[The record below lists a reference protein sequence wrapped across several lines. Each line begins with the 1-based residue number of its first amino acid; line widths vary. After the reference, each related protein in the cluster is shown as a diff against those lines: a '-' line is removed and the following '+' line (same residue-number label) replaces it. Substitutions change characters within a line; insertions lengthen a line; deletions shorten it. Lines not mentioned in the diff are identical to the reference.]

1 MELKRSNI
9 FIGGGILIL
18 LVGGILLYN
27 YFSKELAVEDVLN
40 ENYFT
45 KDTVMSVQKLKDG
58 KIIPIQISD
67 DKQNELV
74 RVFKDLKLIKSD
86 ESYPVL
92 EADYIIAPKSNYS
105 QKMYVFLDENAI
117 VFSDKT
123 SVGYVILNKEFT
135 LTIKQLLD

>member
-1 MELKRSNI
+1 MEFKRNNI
-9 FIGGGILIL
+9 FTGGGILIL

-92 EADYIIAPKSNYS
+92 EADYIIAPKSNYT
-105 QKMYVFLDENAI
+105 QKMYVFLEENVI

-123 SVGYVILNKEFT
+123 SVGYVIQNKEFT
-135 LTIKQLLD
+135 PTIKQLLD

>member
-1 MELKRSNI
+1 MKRSNI
-9 FIGGGILIL
+9 FIGGGILML
-18 LVGGILLYN
+18 LVGGILLCN

-92 EADYIIAPKSNYS
+92 EADYIISPKSNYS

-123 SVGYVILNKEFT
+123 SVGYVIQNKEFT

>member
-1 MELKRSNI
+1 MELKRNNI

-45 KDTVMSVQKLKDG
+45 NDTVMSVYKLKDG

-123 SVGYVILNKEFT
+123 SVGYVIQNKEFT

>member
-86 ESYPVL
+86 ESYPIL
-92 EADYIIAPKSNYS
+92 EADYIIAPKSNYT
-105 QKMYVFLDENAI
+105 QKMYVFLEENVI

-123 SVGYVILNKEFT
+123 SVGYVIQNKEFT
-135 LTIKQLLD
+135 PTIKQLLD

>member
-123 SVGYVILNKEFT
+123 SVGYVIQNKEFT

>member
-123 SVGYVILNKEFT
+123 SVGYIIQNEEFT
-135 LTIKQLLD
+135 PTIKQLLD

>member
-1 MELKRSNI
+1 MELKRNNI

-123 SVGYVILNKEFT
+123 SVGYVIQNKEFT